1 MKGAFDVYFISDF
14 DTELSDVPFQ
24 KENRMNVSSEIL
36 KILKMSKGKQRRFWR
51 LSLAAISTDEWI
63 SLSSNI
69 DWISTTD
76 ESRNSG
82 KASFSI

>member
-24 KENRMNVSSEIL
+24 KENWMNVSSE
-36 KILKMSKGKQRRFWR
+36 ILKMSKGKQRRFWR

-82 KASFSI
+82 KASSFSI

>member
-36 KILKMSKGKQRRFWR
+36 KILKMSKGKQRRF
-51 LSLAAISTDEWI
+51 
-63 SLSSNI
+63 
-69 DWISTTD
+69 
-76 ESRNSG
+76 
-82 KASFSI
+82 

>member
-24 KENRMNVSSEIL
+24 KENWMNVIL
-36 KILKMSKGKQRRFWR
+36 RDFENFENVKGKQRRFWR

>member
-24 KENRMNVSSEIL
+24 KENWMNVSSE
-36 KILKMSKGKQRRFWR
+36 ILKMSKGKQRRFWR